1 VATGATLQ
9 VDGASLGDTTAAVT
23 LNGTGNLTLSADET
37 IGSLAGAG
45 TVTNGGNTLTAGGDD
60 SSTAFSGVASGAG
73 GLTKSGSGTLTLSGA
88 NTYAG
93 ATTVNAGTLTLSGG
107 SIVGEISNQSL
118 GTFIF
123 SGGNISNNVRNS
135 GTFKVEGQR
144 NIDGNYTSTGST
156 LDLTSDAVTGTTLTI
171 GGDLALTGEVK
182 LDANLENGTADSIAV
197 GETLSGTAAI
207 NFNELGTVEKGF
219 ENITVIS
226 FKNKDDGFSYTMSGL
241 PENGNLFNYQLIDT
255 PTEIQLQSTVGSG
268 IASLAATVGLTQT
281 IVGAIV
287 NRPTSPFVGSLVS
300 GADENPCGEGGW
312 VHLTGGNADADGTY
326 KDTTSGQSGTAP
338 VSLLYKGVQVGTDK
352 ACFDGTYNGWDMAFG
367 GIAGANFGTTENKV
381 FGIDLQG
388 STTTELRSVTNTNFD
403 QAYGGAYLTASK
415 GRYFS
420 DVQYRFDNTKY
431 SSTNKAVVTGAGVD
445 LTDSVYNTYGSTISG
460 SFGYSMPIGEPEG
473 GLTFVSSAG
482 ASLSDLST
490 TLVNMGED
498 GSLKIGDT
506 ESRIGF
512 ISGTVAKSKV
522 LPDGESLISYFGTF
536 TSYEDFGDDPT
547 ALYSPAEGDSR
558 PLVLSNV
565 GKYNEIS
572 AGLNFVRILSPSFF
586 ETARNTAAK
595 RNTLAPKL
603 INIVSK
609 ARQLNANIRL
619 DSRFANGLNSMGV
632 AAQVRLQF

>member
-1 VATGATLQ
+1 
-9 VDGASLGDTTAAVT
+9 
-23 LNGTGNLTLSADET
+23 
-37 IGSLAGAG
+37 
-45 TVTNGGNTLTAGGDD
+45 
-60 SSTAFSGVASGAG
+60 
-73 GLTKSGSGTLTLSGA
+73 
-88 NTYAG
+88 
-93 ATTVNAGTLTLSGG
+93 LSGG

-118 GTFIF
+118 GTFIY
-123 SGGNISNNVRNS
+123 SGGSISNSVINS

-144 NIDGNYTSTGST
+144 NIGGNYTSTGST
-156 LDLTSDAVTGTTLTI
+156 LDLTSDAVAGTTLTI
-171 GGDLALTGEVK
+171 GGNLALTGEVK
-182 LDANLENGTADSIAV
+182 LDANLDTGTSDSIV
-197 GETLSGTAAI
+197 VDETLSGTAAI
-207 NFNELGTVEKGF
+207 KFNNLGAVEKGF
-219 ENITVIS
+219 ENISVIS
-226 FKNKDDGFSYTMSGL
+226 FKNKEEDFAYTVSGL
-241 PENGNLFNYQLIDT
+241 PTNGNLFNYRLIDT
-255 PTEIQLQSTVGSG
+255 PTEIQLQSTVSSG

-300 GADENPCGEGGW
+300 GADENPCGEGSW
-312 VHLTGGNADADGTY
+312 VRLTGGNADAEGTY
-326 KDTTSGQSGTAP
+326 KDSTSGLSGTAP
-338 VSLLYKGVQVGTDK
+338 VSLLYKGIQVGTDK

-367 GIAGANFGTTENKV
+367 GIAGANGGSTENKV
-381 FGIDLQG
+381 FGVDLLG

-420 DVQYRFDNTKY
+420 DVQYRFNNTKY
-431 SSTNKAVVTGAGVD
+431 SSTNKAVVTGAEVD

-490 TLVNMGED
+490 TLVNMGDD

-558 PLVLSNV
+558 PLLLSNV

>member
-1 VATGATLQ
+1 
-9 VDGASLGDTTAAVT
+9 
-23 LNGTGNLTLSADET
+23 
-37 IGSLAGAG
+37 
-45 TVTNGGNTLTAGGDD
+45 
-60 SSTAFSGVASGAG
+60 
-73 GLTKSGSGTLTLSGA
+73 
-88 NTYAG
+88 
-93 ATTVNAGTLTLSGG
+93 
-107 SIVGEISNQSL
+107 
-118 GTFIF
+118 
-123 SGGNISNNVRNS
+123 
-135 GTFKVEGQR
+135 
-144 NIDGNYTSTGST
+144 

-312 VHLTGGNADADGTY
+312 VRLTGGNADADGTY

-445 LTDSVYNTYGSTISG
+445 LNDSVYNTYGSTISG
-460 SFGYSMPIGEPEG
+460 SFGYSLPIGEPED
-473 GLTFVSSAG
+473 GLNFVSSAG

-490 TLVNMGED
+490 GLVDMGED
-498 GSLKIGDT
+498 GNLKIGDT
-506 ESRIGF
+506 KSRVGF
-512 ISGTVAKSKV
+512 ISGTIAKSKV
-522 LPDGESLISYFGTF
+522 RPDGESLISYFGTF
-536 TSYEDFGDDPT
+536 TAYEDFGDNPT
-547 ALYSPAEGDSR
+547 AVYIPAVGDSR
-558 PLVLSNV
+558 PLLLSNV

-586 ETARNTAAK
+586 ETARNANSK
-595 RNTLAPKL
+595 PNTLTPKL
-603 INIVSK
+603 INIASK

-619 DSRFANGLNSMGV
+619 DSRFANGLNSIGI